1 MKSKLAPYV
10 QTVLTNIQTL
20 LIVQPTPVTL
30 NNLNAQSYN
39 DLYLFEAV
47 GILISLDGIP
57 LEQQSE
63 YLGVSISNKINIK
76 KQEEIII

>member
-1 MKSKLAPYV
+1 MKSKLAPFV

-30 NNLNAQSYN
+30 NSLNSQSYN

-47 GILISLDGIP
+47 GMLISLDGIP

-63 YLGVSISNKINIK
+63 YLGVSILIKI
-76 KQEEIII
+76 